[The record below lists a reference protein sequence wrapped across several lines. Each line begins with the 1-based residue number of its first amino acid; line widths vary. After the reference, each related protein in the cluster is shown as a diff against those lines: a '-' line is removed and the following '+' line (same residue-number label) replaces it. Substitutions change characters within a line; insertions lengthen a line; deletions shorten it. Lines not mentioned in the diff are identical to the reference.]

1 MYSGVGETREE
12 MTQILILKGASL
24 LLLQALLII
33 SYSSGLSPP
42 KKLYVVL
49 VDTVTYLE
57 MLN

>member
-42 KKLYVVL
+42 KEALCGIS
-49 VDTVTYLE
+49 
-57 MLN
+57 